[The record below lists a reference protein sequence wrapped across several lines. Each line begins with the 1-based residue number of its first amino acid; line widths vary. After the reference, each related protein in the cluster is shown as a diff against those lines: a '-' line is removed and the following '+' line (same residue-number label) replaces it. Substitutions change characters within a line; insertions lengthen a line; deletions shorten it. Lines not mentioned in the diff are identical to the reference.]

1 MPGLINERNLPTNW
15 AMKRFKYCAQICN
28 GGEYSDVEVEE
39 GGYPVIGSGGEFA
52 RASKFSYYGKSV
64 LLGRKGTVDKPLF
77 VDGAFWCVDTMFYTK
92 INDSMYEK
100 YLYYC
105 ALCFPFDYYVTST
118 ALPSM
123 TQRDLGSQEITVPPR
138 KEQQAIADFLDKECV
153 QIDSVAAD
161 LEKQIALLQQ
171 YKKSLIT
178 ETVTKGLDKSVPMK
192 DSGVEWIGQIA
203 SSNYICRLKYLTI
216 IKDGT
221 HDTPAYVDEA
231 EDTYPL
237 ITSKHI
243 DYKTKQI
250 NFSSANHISKS
261 DFEAIYKR
269 SDVEYGDIIMP
280 MIGTIGNPVIINTH
294 KKFAIKNVALFKT
307 GFDLVQAKYIFYQFY
322 SNFLSEQFSLMSRGG
337 VQSFVSLEVL
347 ENLIF
352 VDCNQDQKKRIVKY
366 LDATC
371 EQVDELII
379 GKQNQLSIIQQHK
392 QSLIYEYVTGK
403 KRVKEVQ

>member
-1 MPGLINERNLPTNW
+1 MLS
-15 AMKRFKYCAQICN
+15 QI
-28 GGEYSDVEVEE
+28 
-39 GGYPVIGSGGEFA
+39 
-52 RASKFSYYGKSV
+52 
-64 LLGRKGTVDKPLF
+64 
-77 VDGAFWCVDTMFYTK
+77 
-92 INDSMYEK
+92 
-100 YLYYC
+100 
-105 ALCFPFDYYVTST
+105 
-118 ALPSM
+118 
-123 TQRDLGSQEITVPPR
+123 
-138 KEQQAIADFLDKECV
+138 FLDKECA
-153 QIDSVAAD
+153 QIDSIVAD